1 MRLMMSMRKWMT
13 MRKKMWMP
21 TWMSMARLLPF
32 ERLTQLCVLPCCLQ
46 DNLALF
52 PKVPVL
58 VVW

>member
-1 MRLMMSMRKWMT
+1 MRLIMSMRKWMT
-13 MRKKMWMP
+13 MRKKMLMRMP
-21 TWMSMARLLPF
+21 IARLLPF

-58 VVW
+58 GVW